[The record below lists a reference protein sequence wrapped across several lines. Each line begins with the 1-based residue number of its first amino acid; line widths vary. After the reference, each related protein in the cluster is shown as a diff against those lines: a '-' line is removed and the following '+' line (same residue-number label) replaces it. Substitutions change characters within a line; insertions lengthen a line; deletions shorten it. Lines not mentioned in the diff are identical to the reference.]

1 VCQLAW
7 SGDGRVRARTQ
18 TGLAVSASGRA
29 WTLLNAA
36 PDLRAQIGG
45 VKSLHPASGVRGSP
59 IGAVI
64 LTGAEIDQTAG
75 LLNLRERHAFAVFG
89 TASTL
94 AALDANPMFS
104 ALAPDLVQ
112 RKVVAVDATFRLPG
126 GLSAELFAVPGKVP
140 LYLEKSEAS
149 TEKDTTVGV
158 EIAYDGNK
166 LVFVPA
172 AASITPSLKD
182 RLMRADLVFFDGTL
196 FTDDEMIACG
206 AGTKTG
212 RRMGHVPID
221 GADGSLARLA
231 GLPGR
236 HIYIHINNTNPIL
249 IDGSPERRRVE
260 AAGWEIAADGL
271 EVTL

>member
-1 VCQLAW
+1 
-7 SGDGRVRARTQ
+7 
-18 TGLAVSASGRA
+18 
-29 WTLLNAA
+29 LLNAA

-45 VKSLHPASGVRGSP
+45 IEALHPASGVRGSP
-59 IGAVI
+59 IEAVI

-75 LLNLRERHAFAVFG
+75 LLNLRERHSFAVFG

-94 AALDANPMFS
+94 ATLDDNPMFS
-104 ALAPDLVQ
+104 ALAPSLVE
-112 RKVVAVDATFRLPG
+112 RKAVAVDTAFRLPG
-126 GLSAELFAVPGKVP
+126 GLSAELFAVPGKIP
-140 LYLEKSEAS
+140 LYLENGIPEAPI
-149 TEKDTTVGV
+149 EDGTTVGV
-158 EIAYDGNK
+158 EITYGANK
-166 LVFVPA
+166 LAFVPA

-182 RLMRADLVFFDGTL
+182 RLARADLVLFDGTV

-221 GADGSLARLA
+221 GADGSLARLS

-249 IDGSPERRRVE
+249 IDGSPECRRVE
-260 AAGWEIAADGL
+260 ASGWEIAKDGL